1 MQLWIIFL
9 KKGKRDTGV
18 PVHAVKAYRVLDV
31 YLHSFLTLTLDIGV
45 QPRAPAALA
54 PMKGPTLPIE

>member
-9 KKGKRDTGV
+9 KKGRGTGV
-18 PVHAVKAYRVLDV
+18 PVHAVKAYTVLQV

-54 PMKGPTLPIE
+54 PMKGPTLPTE